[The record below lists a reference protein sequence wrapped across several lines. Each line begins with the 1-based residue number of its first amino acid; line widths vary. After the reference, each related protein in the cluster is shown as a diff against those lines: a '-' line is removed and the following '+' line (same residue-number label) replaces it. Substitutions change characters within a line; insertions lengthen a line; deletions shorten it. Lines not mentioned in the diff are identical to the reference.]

1 MKIELR
7 KGTVTINEKVI
18 FSELDLVVESGEI
31 ISILGPSGCGKT
43 TLLRASCGLASLTE
57 GERYL
62 EDERLGDKDI
72 RPEITMLFQQPVLY
86 PHLNVAQNIAL
97 GAPKDWKKEE
107 VNQRLNEVLA
117 SIGLSGFNQRGVGSL
132 SGGEAQRV
140 AFGRALMQEPRVIL
154 LDEPFA
160 SVDVARRME
169 LATMTRAHLKE
180 RGITAIHVT
189 HDQDEADIM
198 ADRVIRWK
206 DLQSLPEGGGEA

>member
-1 MKIELR
+1 MKIEVR

-62 EDERLGDKDI
+62 EDERLGDKVI

-107 VNQRLNEVLA
+107 VNQRLTEVLA

-206 DLQSLPEGGGEA
+206 ELQSLPEGGGEA